1 MPPPAPDSLKH
12 GHMDFSLIEKG
23 KVAGSAEVIPDL
35 PSLVIC
41 TIEAE
46 KLTIFPAC
54 LELSVVK

>member
-1 MPPPAPDSLKH
+1 
-12 GHMDFSLIEKG
+12 MDFSLIEKG